1 MKKIPAINIQ
11 HFVEGIRINDGND
24 GNDNKDYFSYFS
36 DAIDKAKNFAI
47 GPFFWFI
54 PNNYQLKIKW
64 VSDNAGMLTPY
75 GKEEWYNKS
84 PEFFADQLHPD
95 DRDYVLSAC
104 IFIYKIFTDIKKI
117 NKENFVFNI
126 YARFLDKHKEYRWRV
141 IQVAKIYMNEHNQ
154 IESAL
159 HIIYDL
165 SHLQIKNMPLL
176 SLVDIDNNHVQ
187 YFKNFENNIEP
198 EYIDTPV
205 ITKRE
210 KEILQLMAQG
220 DNTPIIA
227 QKLFI
232 SYHTVQNHK
241 RNLRRKTNTKTS
253 SELIA
258 YVIKY
263 NILFIS

>member
-1 MKKIPAINIQ
+1 MKKIPAIDIHHFMENIK
-11 HFVEGIRINDGND
+11 IANKDD
-24 GNDNKDYFSYFS
+24 DKDYFSYFS
-36 DAIDKAKNFAI
+36 DAIDRAKDFAI

-64 VSDNAGMLTPY
+64 VSDNIGMHTPY
-75 GKEEWYNKS
+75 SKDEWHGKE
-84 PEFFADQLHPD
+84 PAFFAEQLHPD
-95 DRDYVLSAC
+95 DCDYVLSAF
-104 IFIYKIFTDIKKI
+104 IFIYKTYADTKKI
-117 NKENFVFNI
+117 NQENLVFNI
-126 YARFLDKHKEYRWRV
+126 YTRFLNKNKEHRWV
-141 IQVAKIYMNEHNQ
+141 VMQTAKIYMNELNQ
-154 IESAL
+154 VESIL
-159 HIIYDL
+159 CIIYDL
-165 SHLQIKNMPLL
+165 SHLNIKNMPLL
-176 SLVDIDNNHVQ
+176 SLVDINNNHIR
-187 YFKNFENNIEP
+187 YFKSFKEEIES
-198 EYIDTPV
+198 EYIDIPV

-227 QKLFI
+227 KKLFI

-241 RNLRRKTNTKTS
+241 RNLRKKTNTKTS